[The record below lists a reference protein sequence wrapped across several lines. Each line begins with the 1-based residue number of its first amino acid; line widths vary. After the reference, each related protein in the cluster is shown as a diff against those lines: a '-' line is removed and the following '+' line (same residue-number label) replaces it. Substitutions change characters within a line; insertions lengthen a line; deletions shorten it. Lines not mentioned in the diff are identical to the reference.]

1 MIHQIRFAITVLF
14 AGVIAATLISC
25 ASEEAKSTEQMLAA
39 AGFQVRFA
47 DTPEKLANLEKLTQ
61 RRLVVHPY
69 GDSERWVYA
78 DAAGCKC
85 VYAGD
90 EKAYQQY
97 EKEVVEQNIANQ
109 QEMTAEMNQ
118 DAAMDWGAWGW
129 GGYGPW

>member
-1 MIHQIRFAITVLF
+1 MIHQFRAAMTVLC
-14 AGVIAATLISC
+14 AGVVAATLVGC

-39 AGFQVRFA
+39 AGFQVKFA
-47 DTPEKLANLEKLTQ
+47 DTPEKLANLEQLTQ
-61 RRLVVHPY
+61 RKLVVHPY
-69 GDSERWVYA
+69 GDDSQRWVYA

-90 EKAYQQY
+90 ERAYQRY

-109 QEMTAEMNQ
+109 EEMAAEMNQ

-129 GGYGPW
+129 GYGPW